1 MQFTKSKQFKTA
13 MKYLYGWGASVVI
26 IGAMFKINHFSGARE
41 MLIVGLSLEALIFF
55 VSVWQDE
62 GSEYKWERVYPAL
75 KTPQDQAKTVP
86 LEDFEACLREKAGI
100 DDSTW
105 EKLGSGMKHLGDQ
118 ASKLGEVA
126 DVAAATQD
134 YGDAMLKAS
143 NRVNELTGTL
153 EQNKQLF
160 DGMGDLVS
168 NLNDSVEE
176 TKNYKENI
184 TELSKNLAQL
194 NTVYGNMLNAMGGG
208 RS

>member
-1 MQFTKSKQFKTA
+1 MKFAEKEGFKTA
-13 MKYLYGWGASVVI
+13 MKYLYGWGAAVVI
-26 IGAMFKINHFSGARE
+26 VGAMFKINHWSGATT
-41 MLIVGLSLEALIFF
+41 MLVIGLSTEALIFF
-55 VSVWQDE
+55 MSVFQ
-62 GSEYKWERVYPAL
+62 SESKDYKWDLVYPEL
-75 KTPQDQAKTVP
+75 KTG
-86 LEDFEACLREKAGI
+86 EKSEKLPRTDVTAILNGAGI
-100 DDSTW
+100 DDATLK
-105 EKLGSGMKHLGDQ
+105 KLGSGMKHLGDQ